1 MIRMKI
7 TFLVFQQGQP
17 EEQVQTIV
25 EFADATEM
33 AMEMARLA
41 AANSIVFTHPMIH
54 AMQRP
59 SKITSRVRTRQG
71 IGKGTTIVI
80 KEVEDLSVDL
90 PSPELQANPDIL
102 FHAAATRGRKGGESV
117 N

>member
-80 KEVEDLSVDL
+80 KEVEDLTEQVPPAELQSD
-90 PSPELQANPDIL
+90 PELL
-102 FHAAATRGRKGGESV
+102 FHTAAARIHKDRLV